1 LPNGPVYLENAQDG
15 LGLDYL
21 ISTTRTRNLDGIVT
35 PGDTI
40 HDNSTLNVDISHVK
54 QVENNAYGSIATRGR
69 GSKQAEKYFKTNL
82 IREEN

>member
-1 LPNGPVYLENAQDG
+1 MPNGPVYLENAADG

-40 HDNSTLNVDISHVK
+40 NEHSSLNVDLSHVK
-54 QVENNAYGSIATRGR
+54 QFDNNAYGSIATRGR
-69 GSKQAEKYFKTNL
+69 SSKQAEKYFKTNL